1 MCFSIFTLNSIH
13 SIQRRQELDDR
24 RFKSQTRERNRVDKS
39 RILWKK
45 KKAVQKKKLIDAS
58 YESYIETAVAEQ
70 F

>member
-1 MCFSIFTLNSIH
+1 MTEDS
-13 SIQRRQELDDR
+13 RVKQEKEIELISEE
-24 RFKSQTRERNRVDKS
+24 FCG
-39 RILWKK
+39 K

>member
-24 RFKSQTRERNRVDKS
+24 SQTRERNRVDKS
-39 RILWKK
+39 KILWKK

>member
-1 MCFSIFTLNSIH
+1 MTEDS
-13 SIQRRQELDDR
+13 RVKQEKEIELI
-24 RFKSQTRERNRVDKS
+24 SQEFCG
-39 RILWKK
+39 KK